1 MADVRGSL
9 DEAVDR
15 LARHRDEGVAAGPRR
30 DDPLLDAL
38 AVAAAAAGGDVR
50 AADPEIEGGLDPAA
64 AIVAASGLM
73 SWGVALS
80 GRWWKAV
87 TGPLLAQTAS
97 GPAAVVPGLH
107 GHDIVDAV
115 TRRVRRLGRRTA
127 RELDEEA
134 LTLARE
140 LPADVRW
147 WRLVAWSLCRR
158 WSDVW
163 LLLFLGALGGLAGL
177 LLPLATGAIFE
188 SAVPSGDVARIVAIL
203 VVFAVGSAGAGVLVL
218 ARGLLVVRIRD
229 RSDAVFA
236 PAVMARLLRLPA
248 TFFRARTAGDVINRV
263 LSVDAARQQ
272 VDDAV
277 LASLVTA
284 AFGLVNLAYLLAAD
298 VGVGLVSVAATALAL
313 GVSVTVQL
321 RARMLLPRLL
331 EARSRSDATLLSLLG
346 SIVAWRVAGAEDRA
360 LARWATDQG
369 ESTAALNARL
379 RGIGLT
385 GPVDVAAPLV
395 VVVAF
400 TVAVIVVPGTALQP
414 GTTSAPGV
422 FLGMYA
428 AVAQLALAMMALS
441 SQLVSLSELG
451 PVLSRLQPLAAEPR
465 ERAATAAPPGR
476 LSGAVALAGVTFGY
490 RCDQPPLMDGLSLSV
505 EPGEFLAVVGP
516 SGGGKS
522 TVLRLLLGF
531 EDPWQGSVTYDG
543 RDLARLDPAAVRR
556 QMGVVLQSSRPL
568 GATVRECVTGPRRL
582 DDDEVW
588 ALLEEAGLGDDVRR
602 LPEGLHA
609 PVGDHGLLLSGGQ
622 RQRLMIAGALAGKPR
637 ILLMDEATSALDN
650 LTQAVVMRTVI
661 SSPATRVVVAHRMS
675 TVRDADRIVVVAG
688 GRIAE
693 EGTPQALL
701 AAGGHFARLAR
712 RQEV

>member
-1 MADVRGSL
+1 
-9 DEAVDR
+9 
-15 LARHRDEGVAAGPRR
+15 
-30 DDPLLDAL
+30 
-38 AVAAAAAGGDVR
+38 
-50 AADPEIEGGLDPAA
+50 
-64 AIVAASGLM
+64 
-73 SWGVALS
+73 
-80 GRWWKAV
+80 
-87 TGPLLAQTAS
+87 
-97 GPAAVVPGLH
+97 
-107 GHDIVDAV
+107 
-115 TRRVRRLGRRTA
+115 
-127 RELDEEA
+127 
-134 LTLARE
+134 
-140 LPADVRW
+140 
-147 WRLVAWSLCRR
+147 
-158 WSDVW
+158 
-163 LLLFLGALGGLAGL
+163 
-177 LLPLATGAIFE
+177 
-188 SAVPSGDVARIVAIL
+188 
-203 VVFAVGSAGAGVLVL
+203 
-218 ARGLLVVRIRD
+218 
-229 RSDAVFA
+229 
-236 PAVMARLLRLPA
+236 
-248 TFFRARTAGDVINRV
+248 
-263 LSVDAARQQ
+263 
-272 VDDAV
+272 
-277 LASLVTA
+277 
-284 AFGLVNLAYLLAAD
+284 
-298 VGVGLVSVAATALAL
+298 
-313 GVSVTVQL
+313 
-321 RARMLLPRLL
+321 
-331 EARSRSDATLLSLLG
+331 
-346 SIVAWRVAGAEDRA
+346 
-360 LARWATDQG
+360 
-369 ESTAALNARL
+369 
-379 RGIGLT
+379 
-385 GPVDVAAPLV
+385 VDVAAPLV